1 MSKVVVVGAGYAGMM
16 AAHHLEKL
24 GIPFTLINKFD
35 YHYLTTLLHEAAGGR
50 AEPANYA
57 IPISTV
63 LKKSTS
69 EIVVDEITGIQR
81 DKKVVVGQ
89 KGEYPYDYLIYAL
102 GWVSEYFG
110 IPGMKENSLSIVNLE
125 SAVHIRNHIEKEFS
139 AYTVDKSEHHLRI
152 VVGGAGLTGIELVG
166 ELLEFIPQLCAKLGI
181 DRSLV
186 SLQCVEAMPSI
197 LPQVAEPLRAVAVDY
212 LTERGAWL
220 RTNTKLVSVDPGV
233 VHLGEGEQVEAGSI
247 IWTGGVRANP
257 LLQESGFTVD
267 RRGRAKVSPKL
278 VSVDDQNI
286 FIIGDSSWCELEEG
300 KPLPPTAQV
309 ASQMGAL
316 VAQNVQAKT
325 NGTPLSSFRPSLKGT
340 LASLGSEVG
349 VGDMMGI
356 PVKGLVAGMAK
367 EATKVK
373 YLLELGGVRLAA
385 DKSSQLVQL

>member
-1 MSKVVVVGAGYAGMM
+1 MRKVVIVGAGYAGMM

-24 GIPFTLINKFD
+24 KVPFTLINKFD

-50 AEPANYA
+50 SEPRNYA
-57 IPISTV
+57 IPIKQV
-63 LKKSTS
+63 LTQSTS
-69 EIVVDEITGIQR
+69 EVVIDEISGIVR
-81 DKKVVVGQ
+81 DRHVVVGNH
-89 KGEYPYDYLIYAL
+89 GEYEYDYLIYAL

-125 SAVHIRNHIEKEFS
+125 SAMHIRNHIEQEFS
-139 AYTVDKSEHHLRI
+139 AYTVDHSLHHLRI
-152 VVGGAGLTGIELVG
+152 VVGGAGLTGIEFVG
-166 ELLEFIPQLCAKLGI
+166 ELLEWIPELCIKLGI
-181 DRSLV
+181 DKSLV

-197 LPQVAEPLRAVAVDY
+197 LPQIPESLRAVAMDY
-212 LTERGAWL
+212 LTEKGAWL
-220 RTNTKLVSVDPGV
+220 RVNTKLNSVDPGV

-257 LLQESGFTVD
+257 LLSESGFTVD
-267 RRGRAKVSPKL
+267 RRGRAKVTPMLQSE
-278 VSVDDQNI
+278 DDDRI
-286 FIIGDSSWCELEEG
+286 FIAGDSAWCELEAG
-300 KPLPPTAQV
+300 KPLPPTAQI

-316 VAQNVQAKT
+316 VAKNIDAT
-325 NGTPLSSFRPSLKGT
+325 LNDRPLQVFEPSLKGT
-340 LASLGSEVG
+340 LASLGSAVG

-385 DKSSQLVQL
+385 DKSGQLVQL